1 MPARGRTFARGGGCG
16 VSAEI
21 CSMGNL
27 LRMTRETVSNP
38 REGAAQILALGL
50 SGQALHIAFG
60 LVIILSMLLGE
71 IVVLISPPAP
81 PEALNISPVS
91 LGVVQAA
98 FLFVIAHAIT
108 RIGQWFGGTG
118 QYTGALALIV
128 WLQFIFLV
136 VQLVQ
141 LAAMLIIPP
150 LAGLIGL
157 ASVGLFFW
165 LLTNFVAEVHGFR
178 NLWRVFLG
186 LVLGLMVFGMALFAV
201 LLALLTSVGGA
212 A

>member
-1 MPARGRTFARGGGCG
+1 MSAILPAPA
-16 VSAEI
+16 I
-21 CSMGNL
+21 L
-27 LRMTRETVSNP
+27 LREAILEP
-38 REGAAQILALGL
+38 RASARRMIAANLPA
-50 SGQALHIAFG
+50 
-60 LVIILSMLLGE
+60 E
-71 IVVLISPPAP
+71 VV
-81 PEALNISPVS
+81 
-91 LGVVQAA
+91 
-98 FLFVIAHAIT
+98 
-108 RIGQWFGGTG
+108 W
-118 QYTGALALIV
+118 GALALASVLSVLLIWVTLGGFGHIAPTPPGTAGLPSPLMLAVMQAAFTLLGAATVTIV
-128 WLQFIFLV
+128 GARLGGTGEFGEVLV
-136 VQLVQ
+136 VMVWMQMVLVVVQ
-141 LAAMLIIPP
+141 AVQTFAGIILAP